1 MRKNIHAVIAC
12 ACLTAS
18 MLNSAAADPPK
29 TESAPV
35 PDSIK
40 VPATEAFSFA
50 ATAKG
55 VQIYECR
62 AKKDDPAQFEWVLK
76 APEAELFD
84 RDGKRIGKHYAGP
97 TWESNDGSKV
107 LGELKA
113 RADAKDTN
121 AIPWLLLGVK
131 KHEGEGV
138 FSKVTSIQ
146 RVDTVGG
153 KAPAGGC
160 ESASA
165 GKEISVSYTATYYFY
180 VAKP

>member
-1 MRKNIHAVIAC
+1 MKNKIQMVIAC
-12 ACLTAS
+12 AWLATS
-18 MLNSAAADPPK
+18 TVSSAANSPN
-29 TESAPV
+29 TISAPV
-35 PDSIK
+35 VPEVIKAPSTDS
-40 VPATEAFSFA
+40 PSFA

-62 AKKDDPAQFEWVLK
+62 AKKDNPAQFEWVFK

-84 RDGKRIGKHYAGP
+84 RGGKKMGKHYGGP
-97 TWESNDGSKV
+97 TWEANDGSRV

-113 RADAKDTN
+113 RADGKDTN
-121 AIPWLLLGVK
+121 AIPWLLLGAK

-146 RVDTVGG
+146 RLDTVGG

-160 ESASA
+160 EATGA
-165 GKEISVSYTATYYFY
+165 GKEIRVPYTATYYFY
-180 VAKP
+180 VATP